1 VLLTVSTTHQP
12 ATDLGFLLHKHPDA
26 VRTVELPFGV
36 AHVFF
41 PEATAERCT
50 VALLLEVDPVGLI
63 RRRAGRDGHGADG
76 GFVLAG
82 YVNDRPYVAS
92 SFVSVA
98 LGKLFGTAMAGVS
111 KDRPELAET
120 DIPLEARIPVLPC
133 GGGGEALVRR
143 LFEPLGYA
151 VEAEPIPLDDRFPEW
166 GDSRDVSLTLRG
178 SLRVR
183 ALLEHLYVLL
193 PVLDD
198 DKHYWV
204 DRAEVEKLLRRG
216 ADWLGG
222 HPERELIARRYLRH
236 QKGLTSQALARLLE
250 EDQPD
255 PDGEEDL
262 RDQEE
267 EAVEERISLRDQR
280 LGAVVAALRSAGA
293 ERVLDLGCGGGELL
307 RRLLDDPAFQE
318 IVGVDVSHRAL
329 GFAARRLRVERMS
342 ERQRERLKLLQ
353 GSLTYR
359 DRRLEG
365 FDAAAVVE
373 VVEHLE
379 PSRLDAFERALFAAA
394 RPATIVLTTPNRE
407 YNVRFENLPAGTLRH
422 RDHRFEWTR
431 AEFEAWAGGVGQ
443 RRGYDVRFLPV
454 GDVDPEVGPPTQ
466 MAVFQR

>member
-1 VLLTVSTTHQP
+1 MLLTVSTTHQP

-63 RRRAGRDGHGADG
+63 RRRSGRDGHGTEG
-76 GFVLAG
+76 GFALAG

-111 KDRPELAET
+111 ADRPELAET

-143 LFEPLGYA
+143 LFEPLGYRI
-151 VEAEPIPLDDRFPEW
+151 ETNPIPLDDRFPKW

-178 SLRVR
+178 TLRVR

-236 QKGLTSQALARLLE
+236 QKGLASQALARLLE

-255 PDGEEDL
+255 PDAEEDL
-262 RDQEE
+262 RDHEE

-280 LGAVVAALRSAGA
+280 LGAVVAALRASGA
-293 ERVLDLGCGGGELL
+293 TRVLDLGCGGGELL
-307 RRLLDDPAFQE
+307 RKLLADPGFQE

-329 GFAARRLRVERMS
+329 EIAARRLRVERMS

-353 GSLTYR
+353 SSLTYR

-394 RPATIVLTTPNRE
+394 RPATIVLTTPNIE
-407 YNVRFENLPAGTLRH
+407 YNVRFENLPAGKLRH

-431 AEFEAWAGGVGQ
+431 PEFEAWATGVGE
-443 RRGYDVRFLPV
+443 RRGYGVRFLPV
-454 GDVDPEVGPPTQ
+454 GEVDPEVGPPTQ